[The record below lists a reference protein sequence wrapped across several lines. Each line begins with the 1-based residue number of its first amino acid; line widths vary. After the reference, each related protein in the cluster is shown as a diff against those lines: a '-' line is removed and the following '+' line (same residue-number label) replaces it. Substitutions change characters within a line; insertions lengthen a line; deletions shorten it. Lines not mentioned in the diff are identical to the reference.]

1 MLKQILEKTALVLFG
16 AIVAILFLE
25 LGARLIPSRL
35 LPSVVRSIV
44 EEREARL
51 RSNDPYLPDPKLW
64 YVIKPG
70 TDFIFKHPDQDF
82 RMKTNLNFPGAG
94 FRGGTLG
101 GPPWGVAVGDS
112 FTFGLGVNQEATWI
126 AQLAKLSQ
134 HDIINL
140 GVPGWGPQQ
149 YTRTLEQYGFPLKP
163 KIVFY
168 GLFSND
174 VGNVTAFANHEGHFN
189 DFSMREFLRLNS
201 VTFNLFRRFR
211 RAKIAVE
218 DIQLPELGLH
228 FSSASLKGRVTA
240 DNARFTRGW
249 PLTREQIETAY
260 SDSQRSNATFV
271 LLYFPS
277 KEEVYWKAIKEKSKS
292 FEALDD
298 RIDLLRKTAMEF
310 CRSRGLFCIDLT
322 PPLKTRAERGEKLYF
337 SVDSHWNNAGNKI
350 VADEIYKLLVEKNM
364 LHESS

>member
-1 MLKQILEKTALVLFG
+1 MKKAVLENTALAFFG
-16 AIVAILFLE
+16 IVAALLMLE
-25 LGARLIPSRL
+25 LGARLLPSRF
-35 LPSVVRSIV
+35 LPASLRSIV

-51 RSNDPYLPDPKLW
+51 HANEPYIPDSKLW

-126 AQLAKLSQ
+126 ARLAQLS
-134 HDIINL
+134 HRDIINL

-149 YTRTLEQYGFPLKP
+149 YTRTLERYGFPLKP

-174 VGNVTAFANHEGHFN
+174 VGNVTRFAKDDGHFN
-189 DFSMREFLRLNS
+189 RFSLREYLRLNS
-201 VTFNLFRRFR
+201 VTFNLFRRLR
-211 RAKIAVE
+211 RAKIAVK
-218 DIQLPELGLH
+218 DIELADVGLH
-228 FSSASLKGRVTA
+228 FSSESLKSRVSS
-240 DNARFTRGW
+240 DSRRFSQGW
-249 PLTREQIETAY
+249 PLTTQQIETAY
-260 SDSQRSNATFV
+260 SDSQRANATFV

-292 FEALDD
+292 LEPLDD
-298 RIDLLRKTAMEF
+298 RIDQLRKATMEF
-310 CRSRGLFCIDLT
+310 CRSRVLLCIDVT
-322 PPLKTRAERGEKLYF
+322 PALEKRAEQGEKVYF
-337 SVDSHWNNAGNKI
+337 SADSHWNDAGNRI
-350 VADEIYKLLVEKNM
+350 VAEEIYRQLAEKKM
-364 LHESS
+364 L